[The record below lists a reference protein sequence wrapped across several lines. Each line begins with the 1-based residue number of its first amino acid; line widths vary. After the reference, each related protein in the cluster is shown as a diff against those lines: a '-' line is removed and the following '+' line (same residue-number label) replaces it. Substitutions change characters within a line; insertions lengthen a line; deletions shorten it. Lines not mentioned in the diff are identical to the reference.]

1 MGDKKRGK
9 IEMLKRK
16 RKINKLYTRV
26 KGRGEKVM
34 FALSLRSE
42 GVKMLQV

>member
-26 KGRGEKVM
+26 KGRGKKSCLPYLLE
-34 FALSLRSE
+34 
-42 GVKMLQV
+42 VKG